1 VHEGGAR
8 GHCPSRGVRLLVRR
22 YARDDAAPAEADDVG
37 QFVAARCS
45 GTVGS
50 RNPPTQAVVDRT
62 LLGREFGRRRLDSSG
77 DEGGVFDIQRGS
89 MDVEMAVRT
98 GSGGQDVTRTR
109 LTADDKGYLTMLSW
123 SGRWANC
130 WLPLNSTALQS
141 QLAGEERLPVPV
153 AVLLHVEVADPDQAG
168 AEIRGQLDAFSAL
181 RLQGYSAVTLR
192 DLKSR
197 LLRTRVPITVSVDD
211 DPVVVTAR
219 LEGADIEKALRRAG
233 TQLSGGTDIRRVHTE
248 VEITQ
253 VGEPV
258 DIKPPDPDALL
269 PNGATKSDRCA
280 ASGR

>member
-1 VHEGGAR
+1 MRVVLGAIVLVAVSACSSGGTPETTPHQPKQMTSASSSPLDAQERWAR
-8 GHCPSRGVRLLVRR
+8 ATHQLRQLSTGHFSAVSSDGVVST
-22 YARDDAAPAEADDVG
+22 PAE
-37 QFVAARCS
+37 
-45 GTVGS
+45 T
-50 RNPPTQAVVDRT
+50 
-62 LLGREFGRRRLDSSG
+62 
-77 DEGGVFDIQRGS
+77 EGGVFDIQRGS